1 MVSRIPEAT
10 IGMRLLL
17 LDHGCCDPPHSRV
30 FRCRD
35 WLLRERIDV
44 LACGPASVSAL
55 EAPTPGLH
63 GIHLRDIAA
72 ANRKFA
78 RAVRDGSPQ
87 SFLDITPTISAPLL
101 GLVRETARQA
111 IAEAVDGFDPAV
123 ILVLHAGIFADLAVE
138 TGVPVAIHVGPA
150 DLSAARQDERV
161 HGLVSA
167 ALVSAEVVMAADATT
182 ERLLAAEWLDPAA
195 TNIAPAAGVDEPGGP
210 LLAAA
215 VRLAARR
222 RDGAGGG
229 RSPRR

>member
-1 MVSRIPEAT
+1 MEGAT
-10 IGMRLLL
+10 IEMRLLL
-17 LDHGCCDPPHSRV
+17 VDHGCCDPPHSRV

-35 WLLRERIDV
+35 WLLPERIEV

-55 EAPTPGLH
+55 AAPTPGLH

-72 ANRKFA
+72 ANRTFA
-78 RAVRDGSPQ
+78 RAVRDGTPQ
-87 SFLDITPTISAPLL
+87 AFLDTSPTIPARLL

-138 TGVPVAIHVGPA
+138 TGVPVVIHVGPA
-150 DLSAARQDERV
+150 DLAAARQNERV
-161 HGLVSA
+161 HGLLAA

-182 ERLLAAEWLDPAA
+182 ERLLTAEWLDAAA
-195 TNIAPAAGVDEPGGP
+195 TNVPVAGVDESGGP
-210 LLAAA
+210 ALAAA

-222 RDGAGGG
+222 RGGGGGG
-229 RSPRR
+229 RSPLT

>member
-1 MVSRIPEAT
+1 MAID
-10 IGMRLLL
+10 MRLLL
-17 LDHGCCDPPHSRV
+17 VDHGCCDPPHGRV

-35 WLLRERIDV
+35 WLLPERIDV

-78 RAVRDGSPQ
+78 RAVRDGSPET
-87 SFLDITPTISAPLL
+87 FLDSSATIPAPLL

-111 IAEAVDGFDPAV
+111 IAEAVDSFDPAV

-138 TGVPVAIHVGPA
+138 TGVPVVVHVGPH
-150 DLSAARQDERV
+150 DLAAARHDERV
-161 HGLVSA
+161 CALVAA
-167 ALVSAEVVMAADATT
+167 ALASAEVVMAADASTGA
-182 ERLLAAEWLDPAA
+182 LLVAEWLDAAA
-195 TNIAPAAGVDEPGGP
+195 TNVGPVAEVDERCGP
-210 LLAAA
+210 SIATA

-222 RDGAGGG
+222 RGGGEAG
-229 RSPRR
+229 RSPLP

>member
-1 MVSRIPEAT
+1 
-10 IGMRLLL
+10 MRLLL
-17 LDHGCCDPPHSRV
+17 VDHGCCDPPHSRV

-35 WLLRERIDV
+35 WLLPERIDV

-78 RAVRDGSPQ
+78 RAVRHGSPQ
-87 SFLDITPTISAPLL
+87 TFLDTSPTIPAPLL

-111 IAEAVDGFDPAV
+111 IAEAVDGFDPDV

-138 TGVPVAIHVGPA
+138 TGVPVVVHVGPH
-150 DLSAARQDERV
+150 DLTAARHDERV
-161 HGLVSA
+161 HLLVSA
-167 ALVSAEVVMAADATT
+167 ALASAEVVMAADPTT
-182 ERLLAAEWLDPAA
+182 EALLTAEWLDATA
-195 TNIAPAAGVDEPGGP
+195 TNIGPVAEVDEHCGP
-210 LLAAA
+210 FLAEA

-222 RDGAGGG
+222 RGGG
-229 RSPRR
+229 GGGQSPLP

>member
-1 MVSRIPEAT
+1 
-10 IGMRLLL
+10 MRLLL
-17 LDHGCCDPPHSRV
+17 VDHGCCDPPQGRV

-35 WLLRERIDV
+35 WLLPERIEV

-78 RAVRDGSPQ
+78 RAVREGSPQ
-87 SFLDITPTISAPLL
+87 SFLDTSPTIPAPLL

-111 IAEAVDGFDPAV
+111 IAEAVDGFDPDV

-138 TGVPVAIHVGPA
+138 TGVPVVVHVGPH
-150 DLSAARQDERV
+150 DLAAARHDERV
-161 HGLVSA
+161 HALVAA
-167 ALVSAEVVMAADATT
+167 ALASAEVVMAADPTT
-182 ERLLAAEWLDPAA
+182 GASLKTDWLEAAASNVGPVAEID
-195 TNIAPAAGVDEPGGP
+195 DRCGP
-210 LLAAA
+210 LLAEA

-222 RDGAGGG
+222 RGGEGGG
-229 RSPRR
+229 RSPLP

>member
-1 MVSRIPEAT
+1 MSRIPEAT

-17 LDHGCCDPPHSRV
+17 IDHGCCDPPQGRV

-35 WLLRERIDV
+35 WFLRERIDV

-72 ANRKFA
+72 ANRKLA

-87 SFLDITPTISAPLL
+87 TFLDTSPTISTPLL

-150 DLSAARQDERV
+150 DLPAARHDERV
-161 HGLVSA
+161 HTLVSA

-182 ERLLAAEWLDPAA
+182 GRLLADEWLDPAA
-195 TNIAPAAGVDEPGGP
+195 ANLGPVAGVDEAGGP

-229 RSPRR
+229 RSHRP

>member
-1 MVSRIPEAT
+1 
-10 IGMRLLL
+10 MRVLLV
-17 LDHGCCDPPHSRV
+17 DHGCCDPPHGRV

-35 WLLRERIDV
+35 WLLPERIEV
-44 LACGPASVSAL
+44 LACGPASVSTL

-87 SFLDITPTISAPLL
+87 SFLDTSPTIPAPLL

-111 IAEAVDGFDPAV
+111 IAEAVDGFDPDV

-138 TGVPVAIHVGPA
+138 TGVPVVVHVGPH
-150 DLSAARQDERV
+150 DLAAARHDERV
-161 HGLVSA
+161 HALVVA
-167 ALVSAEVVMAADATT
+167 ALASAEVVMAADPTT
-182 ERLLAAEWLDPAA
+182 GAALTTDWLDAAA
-195 TNIAPAAGVDEPGGP
+195 TNVGP
-210 LLAAA
+210 VAEIDDRCGRVLAEA

-222 RDGAGGG
+222 RGGEGGG
-229 RSPRR
+229 RLPLP

>member
-1 MVSRIPEAT
+1 MSRLPEAT

-17 LDHGCCDPPHSRV
+17 VDHGCCDPPHSRV

-35 WLLRERIDV
+35 WLLPERIEV

-55 EAPTPGLH
+55 AAPTPGLH

-72 ANRKFA
+72 ANRTFA
-78 RAVRDGSPQ
+78 RAVRDGTPQ
-87 SFLDITPTISAPLL
+87 AFLDTSPTIPAPLL

-150 DLSAARQDERV
+150 DLPAARQDERV
-161 HGLVSA
+161 HALVAA

-182 ERLLAAEWLDPAA
+182 ERLLKAEWLDVAA
-195 TNIAPAAGVDEPGGP
+195 TNVGAVAGVDASGGP
-210 LLAAA
+210 ALAAA
-215 VRLAARR
+215 VRLAARQR
-222 RDGAGGG
+222 GGGGGG
-229 RSPRR
+229 RSPLR